1 MPRIRSIK
9 PDFFRHHKL
18 FLAEQESGL
27 PLRLSFSGLW
37 TCADKEGRFK
47 WKPVEL
53 KLDILPYDEVDF
65 ENVLL
70 SLAENGFI
78 EKYEVDGKEYGCIP
92 TFKDHQRI
100 TGSEATAESKIP
112 CKPIDYKE
120 GNTLETPKKQ
130 LGRQGR
136 EGKGKGREGKG
147 RDSSEEV
154 PTTFSLQKIYDKTWE
169 EYSSGLNGQAKQLSE
184 IIFIEW
190 KKFVDFIWANDYH
203 DLFKAKFVSPIDF
216 GKLMTQQ
223 GFLQPKW
230 KPVLEKMLS
239 TGITPQQNL
248 FFRIPQFMKYA
259 EGTAGDKQ
267 PNLTTKHNAGALQL
281 LAKGKQLY
289 SDITGQKSD

>member
-18 FLAEQESGL
+18 FLAEQESRL

-53 KLDILPYDEVDF
+53 KLDILPYDDVDF
-65 ENVLL
+65 EEVLL
-70 SLAENGFI
+70 ALVENGFI
-78 EKYEVDGKEYGCIP
+78 EKYEVDGKEYAYIP

-112 CKPIDYKE
+112 CPSICYKE

-136 EGKGKGREGKG
+136 EGKGREKEGIG
-147 RDSSEEV
+147 RDSSEV
-154 PTTFSLQKIYDKTWE
+154 IPVKFSLQKIYDTSWE
-169 EYSSGLNGQAKQLSE
+169 EYRDGLNGQAKHLSE
-184 IIFIEW
+184 IIFIKW
-190 KKFVDFIWANDYH
+190 KEFVDFIRENDYEEI
-203 DLFKAKFVSPIDF
+203 FVAKFVSPIDF
-216 GKLMTQQ
+216 GKLMTQK

-230 KPVLEKMLS
+230 KPVLENILS
-239 TGITPQQNL
+239 TGVTPQQNL
-248 FFRIPQFMKYA
+248 FFRIPQFMNYA
-259 EGTAGDKQ
+259 KDGNQSTSSTVGKEIKFDK
-267 PNLTTKHNAGALQL
+267 P
-281 LAKGKQLY
+281 
-289 SDITGQKSD
+289 